1 MLPSASRSSLNPILR
16 TRLRCSLRV
25 VARASPQKP
34 NLLLGILRAM
44 GSGLTGYLIEAK
56 GYADPTENASTKQK
70 LCRDR
75 EGDCRFIDPELQLPV
90 QAHGHPVQ
98 WGRPHQSLPTKTS
111 AGRSQNR
118 RVDVKVLVTRG
129 LTGGM

>member
-1 MLPSASRSSLNPILR
+1 
-16 TRLRCSLRV
+16 
-25 VARASPQKP
+25 
-34 NLLLGILRAM
+34 M

-129 LTGGM
+129 LNGGM